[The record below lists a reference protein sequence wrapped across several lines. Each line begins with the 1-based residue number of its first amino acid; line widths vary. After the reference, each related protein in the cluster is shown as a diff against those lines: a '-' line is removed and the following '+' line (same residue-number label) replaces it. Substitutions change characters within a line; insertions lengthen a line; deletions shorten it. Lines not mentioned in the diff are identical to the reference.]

1 MKRTIEVTLTDEQA
15 LEVLRNAIDE
25 DELIDDTLK
34 AIAVGGLPAISV
46 DEFVRLVQSAVNNG
60 AVDADDVYGNAS

>member
-1 MKRTIEVTLTDEQA
+1 MTLTDEQA